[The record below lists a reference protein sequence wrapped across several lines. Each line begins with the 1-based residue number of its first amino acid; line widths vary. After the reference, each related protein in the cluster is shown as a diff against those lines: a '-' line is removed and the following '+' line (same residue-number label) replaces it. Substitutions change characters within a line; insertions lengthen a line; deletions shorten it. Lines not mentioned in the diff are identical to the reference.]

1 MSELTGV
8 GVFTSHLLGPQPNL
22 LGPQETI
29 NKQLKTSTIIF
40 FIVLN
45 IYCY

>member
-22 LGPQETI
+22 LGPQEVKPKQPITI
-29 NKQLKTSTIIF
+29 RIIF
-40 FIVLN
+40 FIF
-45 IYCY
+45 